1 LTTSNLSPRFWKLLT
16 LAEIVDNLLP
26 DYEAPTIIRTAIVKK
41 QNAEDINLNRTKT
54 SQAARKVEDQLAT
67 ALEKEYKKIM
77 TDPSKDVGLLQR
89 KYGPQVEQ
97 IIRAAVQKLYLI
109 GSDYL
114 TRSLETTA
122 FITTKDLDIIKK
134 AVTKFSEA
142 FWKRISNAVHKQDFT
157 IIPTTIK
164 VAQVGDPTVEDPYG
178 LSEDAPPESDPAA
191 DSAFLATLIA
201 TSILALSTLTKLDQ
215 IPSDQEQPRKLVW
228 ITEQDAKVCLICQGL
243 QGQEWDEGDSNLP
256 IPGPDSSHYNC
267 RCRLMLKMGED
278 ILSG

>member
-26 DYEAPTIIRTAIVKK
+26 DNEPIVVRIAITKK
-41 QNAEDINLNRTKT
+41 QSASDINLNRTKT
-54 SQAARKVEDQLAT
+54 SQEARKVEEQLAK
-67 ALEKEYKKIM
+67 ALEAKYKKIIA
-77 TDPSKDVGLLQR
+77 DPSKDIGLLQR
-89 KYGPQVEQ
+89 KYGPEVEQ
-97 IIRAAVQKLYLI
+97 VIRAAVQKLYLI

-114 TRSLETTA
+114 TSSLDTTA
-122 FITTKDLDIIKK
+122 FITTKDLDNIKK
-134 AVTKFSEA
+134 AVTRFSEA

-164 VAQVGDPTVEDPYG
+164 VAQVGDPTVEDPFS
-178 LSEDAPPESDPAA
+178 LSEDTPPESDPAA
-191 DSAFLATLIA
+191 DSAFLSTLIA
-201 TSILALSTLTKLDQ
+201 TSILALSTLAKLDQ
-215 IPSDQEQPRKLVW
+215 LPSDEKRKLVW
-228 ITEQDAKVCLICQGL
+228 VTEQDAKVCAICLGL